1 MKNAELYV
9 NKNVTDIYSLLRIR
23 AENAPGDVLFQYQQ
37 KKKLVSVTV
46 GQFWED
52 IHRLRAYLAVQ
63 GLRGG
68 RAALLGENSYYWILS
83 YFAVIFCDA
92 VVVPLDKDQSAE
104 ELTALLKRCPV
115 NMLLCSDTYQD
126 VAHAMN
132 QNGVGENALYWG
144 DYPNLLRK
152 EENPSYKRPK
162 MRPDQVCTIIFTSG
176 TTGKPKGVM
185 LSQRNIASNAMNAL
199 RSLWVS
205 GSSVLTL
212 PLHHTFGFTVGV
224 LSAYIE
230 GFPIFIS
237 KSLRTFAG
245 DVKAFG
251 PENLVVVPLYVE
263 TMYKN
268 IWKSAREQGKE
279 KKLQRA
285 IVWSNRLR
293 KVGIDLRRPL
303 FRAVREELGGNLRYI
318 VCGGAFLEQ
327 KYADGMEAFGIRVLN
342 GYGITECAPVV
353 AVNRSD
359 QTRSHSVGLPLP
371 GCEVRIRDGEIC
383 VRGDNV
389 MAGYFE
395 DEAGTKEV
403 MEDEWFHTGDLGHFD
418 GDGFLYIT
426 GRKKNL
432 IILSNGENVSAEELE
447 EKILEIQGVEEVVV
461 SQENN
466 VITAEIYAKDQTGI
480 DEAVEALNRRL
491 PSYKRIGK
499 TKYRQC
505 EFERTTSQKIKR
517 YYAHKAEM

>member
-1 MKNAELYV
+1 
-9 NKNVTDIYSLLRIR
+9 
-23 AENAPGDVLFQYQQ
+23 
-37 KKKLVSVTV
+37 
-46 GQFWED
+46 
-52 IHRLRAYLAVQ
+52 
-63 GLRGG
+63 
-68 RAALLGENSYYWILS
+68 
-83 YFAVIFCDA
+83 
-92 VVVPLDKDQSAE
+92 
-104 ELTALLKRCPV
+104 
-115 NMLLCSDTYQD
+115 
-126 VAHAMN
+126 
-132 QNGVGENALYWG
+132 
-144 DYPNLLRK
+144 
-152 EENPSYKRPK
+152 
-162 MRPDQVCTIIFTSG
+162 
-176 TTGKPKGVM
+176 
-185 LSQRNIASNAMNAL
+185 
-199 RSLWVS
+199 
-205 GSSVLTL
+205 
-212 PLHHTFGFTVGV
+212 
-224 LSAYIE
+224 
-230 GFPIFIS
+230 
-237 KSLRTFAG
+237 
-245 DVKAFG
+245 
-251 PENLVVVPLYVE
+251 
-263 TMYKN
+263 
-268 IWKSAREQGKE
+268 
-279 KKLQRA
+279 
-285 IVWSNRLR
+285 
-293 KVGIDLRRPL
+293 VGIDLRRPL

-353 AVNRSD
+353 AVNRSG
-359 QTRSHSVGLPLP
+359 QVRSHSVGLPLP

-517 YYAHKAEM
+517 YYTHKAET